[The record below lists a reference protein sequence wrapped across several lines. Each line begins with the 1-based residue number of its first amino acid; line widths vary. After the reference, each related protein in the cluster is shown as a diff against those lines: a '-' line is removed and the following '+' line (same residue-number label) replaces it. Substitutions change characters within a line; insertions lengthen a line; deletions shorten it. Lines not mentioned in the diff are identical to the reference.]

1 MKNTKL
7 KYDDIAIQC
16 GLVNRQ
22 IDQVKIEEVESLVL
36 ECY

>member
-7 KYDDIAIQC
+7 KYEDIATQC
-16 GLVNRQ
+16 GLVNQ
-22 IDQVKIEEVESLVL
+22 QNDQVKIEEVESLVL